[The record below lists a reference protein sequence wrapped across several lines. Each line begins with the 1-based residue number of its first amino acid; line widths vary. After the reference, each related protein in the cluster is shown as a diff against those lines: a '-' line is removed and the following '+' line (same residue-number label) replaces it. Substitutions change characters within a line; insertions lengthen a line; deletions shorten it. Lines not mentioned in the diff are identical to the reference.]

1 MIKKMTGSEIIKE
14 LNNIGDIKKVTNPWL
29 IVYYRELKEEYMCR
43 IFQKNV
49 FEDEYNHEDEKK
61 LLKDIDIE
69 KVFKNLGQ

>member
-14 LNNIGDIKKVTNPWL
+14 LNNIGDIEKVTNPWS